1 MAGTRLHGAYYSALL
16 SLALLGGLPGRAEAQ
31 STGTLR
37 LNVLDYAGIS
47 HSAMADAMK
56 TATGIYAAVGVE
68 VGWTYRCFRGCG
80 GQVVVARE
88 SSVNAATDLTI
99 FIRPEVMSFTR
110 FPRSVM
116 GSAPR
121 GSSVAYTFLD
131 RMTEFAFKRKL
142 LVATVL
148 GHVIAHE
155 VGHLL
160 LRQGHTAGGLM
171 REEWFKHD
179 LDLART
185 GRLGFTPEQGA
196 RIRAQ
201 LAQKP

>member
-1 MAGTRLHGAYYSALL
+1 MAGTRLHSIYCSAVL
-16 SLALLGGLPGRAEAQ
+16 SLALLGGLSGRAEAQ

-37 LNVLDYAGIS
+37 FNVQDYVGIS
-47 HSAMADAMK
+47 HLGMADAMK
-56 TATGIYAAVGVE
+56 TATAIFAAVGIE

-80 GQVVVARE
+80 GQVGVARE
-88 SSVNAATDLTI
+88 SSGDAATDLTI
-99 FIRPEVMSFTR
+99 FINPEAMTFTT

-116 GSAPR
+116 GSAAR

-131 RMTEFAFKRKL
+131 RVSEFAFKRNL

-160 LRQGHTAGGLM
+160 LRQGHTARGLM
-171 REEWFKHD
+171 REEWFKQD
-179 LDLART
+179 LELART

-201 LAQKP
+201 LVQKR

>member
-1 MAGTRLHGAYYSALL
+1 MTAPKGSMAELVPPTPGV
-16 SLALLGGLPGRAEAQ
+16 SLVSQVHMAEAI
-31 STGTLR
+31 R
-37 LNVLDYAGIS
+37 
-47 HSAMADAMK
+47 
-56 TATGIYAAVGVE
+56 TATAIYAAVGVE

-80 GQVVVARE
+80 GQVEAARE
-88 SSVNAATDLTI
+88 SSVDAATDLTI
-99 FIRPEVMSFTR
+99 FIHPEAMTFTT

-121 GSSVAYTFLD
+121 GSSVVYTFLG
-131 RMTEFAFKRKL
+131 RVSEFAFKRNL

-160 LRQGHTAGGLM
+160 LRQGHTARGLM
-171 REEWFKHD
+171 REEWFTRD
-179 LDLART
+179 LELART